1 MTDFAW
7 PIILIVNA
15 VLVLLVGM
23 LVLWKIHKD
32 KKSGYPIQD
41 ERTTKISGKAAIG
54 TYYINLAFMISLGL
68 FIIFGTKFLDLPEL
82 DAGWAIIAIMLVSG
96 ISYGLLSLYY
106 SRKGDFLMRTRIK
119 ELRARHDL
127 TQDDLAKMV
136 GVRRETILYLEK
148 GKYNP
153 SLKLAH
159 DVAEALKTTIDDL
172 FVFDD

>member
-41 ERTTKISGKAAIG
+41 ERTTKIRGKAAIG
-54 TYYINLAFMISLGL
+54 TYYINLAFMISLAL
-68 FIIFGTKFLDLPEL
+68 FIIFGTEFLDLPEL

-106 SRKGDFLMRTRIK
+106 SRKGDF
-119 ELRARHDL
+119 
-127 TQDDLAKMV
+127 
-136 GVRRETILYLEK
+136 
-148 GKYNP
+148 
-153 SLKLAH
+153 
-159 DVAEALKTTIDDL
+159 
-172 FVFDD
+172 